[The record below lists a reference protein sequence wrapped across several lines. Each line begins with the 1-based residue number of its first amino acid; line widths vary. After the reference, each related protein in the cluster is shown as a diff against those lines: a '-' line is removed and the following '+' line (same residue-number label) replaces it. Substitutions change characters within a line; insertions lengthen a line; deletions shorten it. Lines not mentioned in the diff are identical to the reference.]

1 MRGVAYDT
9 AMELFFALLQDV
21 GVVLL
26 IAVSLGGFAA
36 SVVWAFT
43 LFVGK
48 QS

>member
-1 MRGVAYDT
+1 
-9 AMELFFALLQDV
+9 MEFFFRLLEDV
-21 GVVLL
+21 GVVIL

-36 SVVWAFT
+36 SVAWAFA

>member
-1 MRGVAYDT
+1 
-9 AMELFFALLQDV
+9 MELIFALLEDV
-21 GVVLL
+21 GILVL

-36 SVVWAFT
+36 SVAWAFA

>member
-1 MRGVAYDT
+1 
-9 AMELFFALLQDV
+9 MELIVRLLQDL
-21 GVVLL
+21 GIL
-26 IAVSLGGFAA
+26 ILVAVALGGFAA

>member
-26 IAVSLGGFAA
+26 IALSPGACAA
-36 SVVWAFT
+36 SVVRAFT

>member
-1 MRGVAYDT
+1 
-9 AMELFFALLQDV
+9 MELIITLLQDV
-21 GVVLL
+21 GIVIL

>member
-1 MRGVAYDT
+1 
-9 AMELFFALLQDV
+9 MELIITLLQDL

-36 SVVWAFT
+36 SVAWAFT

-48 QS
+48 QG